1 MNEYDECIHDDDN
14 SELVCRFQ
22 SSGINAISVTDNF
35 GLRIEEVKLK
45 VSEDLV
51 YLL

>member
-1 MNEYDECIHDDDN
+1 MNEDDERPHGDGN